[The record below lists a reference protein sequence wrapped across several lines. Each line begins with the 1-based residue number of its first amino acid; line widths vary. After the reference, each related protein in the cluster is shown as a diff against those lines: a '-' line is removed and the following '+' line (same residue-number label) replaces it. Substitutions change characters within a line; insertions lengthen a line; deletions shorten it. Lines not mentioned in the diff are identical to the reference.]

1 MIKILHLY
9 TSLDNGGVESFLFN
23 YYSNFDRN
31 KITFDFVVP
40 TEKIG
45 FLEEKLKNMNC
56 NIYHLK
62 KTRVSPFLRFR
73 EINKIMKDNN
83 YDIVHVHGYRA
94 ILGLILAKKNNIKI
108 RIMHSHMAFEKQNII
123 KKMIRYI
130 IVFLIN
136 IFATD
141 KFACGNDAAIWLYGK
156 KKFLNNEIR
165 IINNAIDLEK
175 FKYNDEYRKIIRKAF
190 HLTSREKLILNVA
203 RLSKQKNQLFLL
215 DVMKN
220 IVKKEKDYKLFIVGD
235 GEDKDLLIDYVKK
248 NELENFVLFL
258 GLRKDINKI
267 LSASDIFVL
276 PSLYEGLPVVLAEA
290 QASGIECLVSKK
302 ITDEISITKSIKYLP
317 IQNVDEWV
325 NKIMNS
331 SYNQNRIIGYEAMV
345 NSKFDIKSESRK
357 LFDYYTKR
365 YYDVYAEEIRKEKK

>member
-1 MIKILHLY
+1 
-9 TSLDNGGVESFLFN
+9 
-23 YYSNFDRN
+23 
-31 KITFDFVVP
+31 
-40 TEKIG
+40 
-45 FLEEKLKNMNC
+45 
-56 NIYHLK
+56 
-62 KTRVSPFLRFR
+62 
-73 EINKIMKDNN
+73 
-83 YDIVHVHGYRA
+83 
-94 ILGLILAKKNNIKI
+94 
-108 RIMHSHMAFEKQNII
+108 MAFEKQNII

-235 GEDKDLLIDYVKK
+235 GEDKDLLIDYVKR
-248 NELENFVLFL
+248 NELENFVFFL

-302 ITDEISITKSIKYLP
+302 ITDEISITKSIKYLS

-331 SYNQNRIIGYEAMV
+331 SYNQDRIIGYEAMV
-345 NSKFDIKSESRK
+345 NSKYDIKSESRK

-365 YYDVYAEEIRKEKK
+365 YYDAYAEEIRKEKK